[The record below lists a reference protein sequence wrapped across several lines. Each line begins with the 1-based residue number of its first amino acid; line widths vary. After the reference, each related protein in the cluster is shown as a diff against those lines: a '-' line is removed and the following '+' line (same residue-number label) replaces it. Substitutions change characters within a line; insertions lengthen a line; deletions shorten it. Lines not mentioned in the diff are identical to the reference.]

1 MNDSTDTPMVYEP
14 QSLIPCENS
23 DETLRFPLHEP
34 VTPPTPAE
42 SFFLSPVL
50 KIDKVSAVALAAQ
63 LGSEYK
69 RTRHHNY
76 RHSSAHS
83 SISASALSTATDDFA
98 SACES
103 QNLSDD
109 ERYLDEVEFSDDDS
123 SRGDSIGLFA
133 NDPLLI
139 SRQPIPEETFEDAED
154 KLETMAKKNFKSDK
168 KVVTTTTVATT
179 EEHADISQ
187 KVYDGVKGVWD
198 VGKGIVIVKPFLRF
212 TEFVASKVIGITGHN
227 LEDVD
232 NGIKPF
238 LSKIDDSFVN
248 PTVEFIMGM
257 IITPVMTTSANISGT
272 IVGTVTA
279 PFTKKEAV
287 EDDKVNA
294 DALTPEVSKPVSVSM
309 S

>member
-1 MNDSTDTPMVYEP
+1 MDTPVVYEP
-14 QSLIPCENS
+14 NSPIPCENS
-23 DETLRFPLHEP
+23 NETLRFPVHEP
-34 VTPPTPAE
+34 VSPPTPAE

-50 KIDKVSAVALAAQ
+50 KSDKLSAVALAAQ
-63 LGSEYK
+63 LSSEHR
-69 RTRHHNY
+69 RTRLNL

-83 SISASALSTATDDFA
+83 STSALSIATDDFA

-123 SRGDSIGLFA
+123 SRGSIGLFA

-139 SRQPIPEETFEDAED
+139 SRQSIPEETFEDAED
-154 KLETMAKKNFKSDK
+154 KLETMAKKNFKSVK
-168 KVVTTTTVATT
+168 KVVDTTTVATT
-179 EEHADISQ
+179 EEHPDVSQ
-187 KVYDGVKGVWD
+187 KLYDGVKGVWD
-198 VGKGIVIVKPFLRF
+198 FGKGIGIVKPFLGF
-212 TEFVASKVIGITGHN
+212 AEVIASKVIGITGHN

-248 PTVEFIMGM
+248 PTVEYIMGR
-257 IITPVMTTSANISGT
+257 IISPVMTTSGSITDT

-279 PFTKKEAV
+279 PFNKKEAV
-287 EDDKVNA
+287 EDEKVNP
-294 DALTPEVSKPVSVSM
+294 DAVTPEVSKPVNVIS
-309 S
+309 

>member
-1 MNDSTDTPMVYEP
+1 MNDSTIP
-14 QSLIPCENS
+14 IPCENS
-23 DETLRFPLHEP
+23 DEILRFPLHEP
-34 VTPPTPAE
+34 VTPPTSAE

-83 SISASALSTATDDFA
+83 STSASALSTATDDFA

-123 SRGDSIGLFA
+123 SRGSIGLFA

-139 SRQPIPEETFEDAED
+139 SRQAIPEETFEDAED

-179 EEHADISQ
+179 EEHADITQ

-212 TEFVASKVIGITGHN
+212 TEFVASKVIGVTGHN

-257 IITPVMTTSANISGT
+257 IITPVMTTSGNISGT

-287 EDDKVNA
+287 EDEKVNA
-294 DALTPEVSKPVSVSM
+294 DALTPEVSKPVSVSI